1 MFLSRSGSIFL
12 LLRVVTA
19 AATGVGILAKAMGS
33 SSSPTGR
40 PIDETLNLNRP

>member
-12 LLRVVTA
+12 LLRLVTA

-33 SSSPTGR
+33 HPLLLGVLSMKS
-40 PIDETLNLNRP
+40 